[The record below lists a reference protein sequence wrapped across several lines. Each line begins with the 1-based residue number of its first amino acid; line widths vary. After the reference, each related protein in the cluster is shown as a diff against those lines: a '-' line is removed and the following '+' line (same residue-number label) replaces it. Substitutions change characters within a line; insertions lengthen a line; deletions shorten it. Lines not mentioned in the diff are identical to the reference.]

1 MQTTTNVKTDRPYPI
16 QDLGPLTGT
25 PEEVF
30 TRATTLVEIF
40 TKLCGLETLR
50 LDNHMYGHTDCK
62 TFVAANFGDPEAY
75 LTVEHEIS
83 HIFFDSDLELAAAFR
98 DIYVSELLQKAS
110 IKDND
115 PNAHGYRQ
123 TLERIV
129 HNAWNVLEDHRVRSL
144 WEEIYPGGGYFLK
157 KRWEN
162 IAEHCMAEVATQDIL
177 AYIARTV
184 STGKDTPE
192 APEQFRQCKPVID
205 SAAALVHKADKKT
218 CIAATRQM
226 LDAVADLLVDWAK
239 QNNQPAHS
247 NANNGENYEEDL
259 LKHAKQVGQ
268 SDFKDKDLSQ
278 AKKNPAKLEGLS
290 KIVQLTGVSNGKAGE
305 DESGPGDTKFNAIGA
320 HDIDAKPKENAK
332 FSKRHATKASTNTEI
347 KRISKMA
354 RLAAEGDAKAQKA
367 LEDMIK
373 KGTNEM
379 KRKIQAAKS
388 ELFKAAP
395 VEDPVEADKVQY
407 EAAASAAGIPS
418 VFVRKGPKLP
428 KPSRGAY
435 RLQDELARVKMAIKT
450 RLREEGD
457 DIDIEAFIDAKISD
471 DLEDACIFTDQTKEQ
486 GLELLVLTDCSGS
499 MYGQGIAMVDQAMAD
514 ILEATK
520 NLKVKCHLW
529 AFSNSLYMF
538 GDPASSV
545 SRSGGGGTDLIP
557 ALDAALEW
565 ATQSKSKR
573 GIIMLTDGYPTS
585 CRQRKSTGNPQQDMF
600 NVIEEARKNDIV
612 LSILCINEAVQNY
625 IACPTCGSGIWANRL
640 QPVTC
645 GCGASVTYKEDL
657 SSYNEWFG
665 KGNFAVVHDKKDIA
679 KQLPLAAR
687 VLVKNHLNSCF
698 G

>member
-1 MQTTTNVKTDRPYPI
+1 MQTTTNIKAERPYPI

-25 PEEVF
+25 PDEVF
-30 TRATTLVEIF
+30 TRATTLVSIF

-50 LDNHMYGHTDCK
+50 LDHHMYGHTDCQ

-83 HIFFDSDLELAAAFR
+83 HIFFDSDLELAASFR
-98 DIYVSELLQKAS
+98 EIYVSELMQKAS

-115 PNAHGYRQ
+115 PNAHGYKQ
-123 TLERIV
+123 TLDRIV

-184 STGKDTPE
+184 ATGQDTPE
-192 APEQFRQCKPVID
+192 APEQFRLCKPIID
-205 SAAALVHKADKKT
+205 SSKNLVQKADKKT

-226 LDAVADLLVDWAK
+226 LDAVADILVDWAK

-247 NANNGENYEEDL
+247 NSTNGESYEEDL
-259 LKHAKQVGQ
+259 LKHAKQVGL
-268 SDFKDKDLSQ
+268 SDFKDKDLTE

-290 KIVQLTGVSNGKAGE
+290 KIVQLTGTSNGKAEE
-305 DESGPGDTKFNAIGA
+305 DESGPGDTKYNAMGA
-320 HDIDAKPKENAK
+320 HDIDAKPQQNKK
-332 FSKRHATKASTNTEI
+332 FSQRHSTKASTTTEI

-354 RLAAEGDAKAQKA
+354 RLAAEGDDKAKKA
-367 LEDMIK
+367 LEDLIK

-388 ELFKAAP
+388 ELFKAGP
-395 VEDPVEADKVQY
+395 VQDPAEADKVQY
-407 EAAASAAGIPS
+407 EEAAASAGIK
-418 VFVRKGPKLP
+418 FVYKKKGPALP

-435 RLQDELARVKMAIKT
+435 RLQDELGRIRMAIKT

-499 MYGQGIAMVDQAMAD
+499 MYGNGIAMVDQAMSD
-514 ILEATK
+514 IIEATK

-529 AFSNSLYMF
+529 AFSNELYMF
-538 GDPASSV
+538 GEPASSV
-545 SRSGGGGTDLIP
+545 QGTGGGGTDLIP
-557 ALDAALEW
+557 SLDAALEW
-565 ATQSKSKR
+565 ATKSKSKR
-573 GIIMLTDGYPTS
+573 GIIMLTDGFPTS
-585 CRQRKSTGNPQQDMF
+585 CRQRKSTGNPQLDMK
-600 NVIEEARKNDIV
+600 NVIEEARRNNIV
-612 LSILCINEAVQNY
+612 ISILCINEAVQHY
-625 IACPTCGSGIWANRL
+625 SACSQCGSGLWVNREK
-640 QPVTC
+640 PSVCAC
-645 GCGASVTYKEDL
+645 GHSNTYTEDN
-657 SSYNEWFG
+657 SMYNEWFG
-665 KGNFAVVHDKKDIA
+665 KGNYSVVNTKADIA

-687 VLVKNHLNSCF
+687 ALVKNHLNSCF